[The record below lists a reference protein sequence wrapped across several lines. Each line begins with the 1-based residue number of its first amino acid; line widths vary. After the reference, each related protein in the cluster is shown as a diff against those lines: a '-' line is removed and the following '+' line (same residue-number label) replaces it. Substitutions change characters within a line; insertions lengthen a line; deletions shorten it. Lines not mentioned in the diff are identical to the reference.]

1 MKLMSPEL
9 ICLLGVI
16 ALLVLIMLKVPIGFS
31 MLIIGVLGYGIII
44 GPTAALAKLGTD
56 IFNNAHNYSLSVI
69 PMFTLMGMFIG
80 AAGLGKEM
88 FHAFNAW
95 FGHIRGGLAIAAIVT
110 CAAFAA
116 VSGSVIATTATIAVI
131 AVPEMRRMNYADS
144 LAAGSVASGSTL
156 GILIPPSSVLIIY
169 GVLTEESIGQLL
181 IAGIVPGIMTAVLL
195 SVVAYLM
202 VRIKPELAPMAPR
215 TPVRERFAALK
226 PIWPIPA
233 IFIFTMG
240 GIYLGMFTP
249 TEGGAMGAFLSL
261 VFCLI
266 SRKMNLK
273 AFFAAFY
280 DTVKVGGM
288 LMVIVIGG
296 IIFGNFISVS
306 RVPAY
311 LAEHMANMPPV
322 ALLATI
328 FVAYFISGFFMDA
341 MATLVIFTSLFY
353 PLIIKAGF
361 NGIWYGII
369 TILMIL
375 IGFLTPPVGVVSVV
389 TSGITKI
396 KLETVFKGTIPFWFA
411 LITATILLMVFP
423 EIATFLPGLMAK

>member
-1 MKLMSPEL
+1 MSPEL
-9 ICLLGVI
+9 IGLLGVI
-16 ALLVLIMLKVPIGFS
+16 VLLVLIITIKVPIGFA
-31 MLIIGVLGYGIII
+31 MLLVGVVGYGVLI
-44 GPTAALAKLGTD
+44 GPSAALAKLGTD
-56 IFNNAHNYSLSVI
+56 LYNNAHSYNMSVI

-80 AAGLGKEM
+80 CAGLGKDL
-88 FHAFNAW
+88 FNAFNAW
-95 FGHIRGGLAIAAIVT
+95 LGHIRGGLAIATVIT

-131 AVPEMRRMNYADS
+131 AVPEMKRMKYKDS

-181 IAGIVPGIMTAVLL
+181 IAGIVPGIITAVLMAFT
-195 SVVAYLM
+195 AYIM
-202 VRIKPELAPMAPR
+202 VRVKPELAPGSQK
-215 TPVRERFAALK
+215 TPLKEKFASLK
-226 PIWPIPA
+226 TIWPIPA
-233 IFIFTMG
+233 IFLVTMG
-240 GIYLGMFTP
+240 GIYFGIFTP
-249 TEGGAMGAFLSL
+249 TEGGAMGAFLSFL
-261 VFCLI
+261 FCLL
-266 SRKMNLK
+266 SRRMTFKSFL
-273 AFFAAFY
+273 AAFY

-296 IIFGNFISVS
+296 VIFGNFISVS
-306 RVPAY
+306 RIPTY
-311 LAEHMANMPPV
+311 LSIHMANMPQ
-322 ALLATI
+322 ALLLFTI
-328 FVAYFISGFFMDA
+328 FAAYFVSGFFMDA

-353 PLIIKAGF
+353 PLIIRAGY
-361 NGIWYGII
+361 NGVWYGII

-411 LITATILLMVFP
+411 LIASTALIMIFP
-423 EIATFLPGLMAK
+423 NIATFLPNFMVK